1 MIMKVVEL
9 TKEERAAKK
18 AELEGRVKKG
28 RRIVEGTYTKEL
40 QAAQKALTDSA
51 KNYGQVET
59 KNFFGIVTGREGLFQ
74 FIENPQTLQL
84 ILSDDRITAITGA
97 KESAQKAVTKHE
109 EEIKRFNGVIAARSR
124 EEQIPENVAAI
135 KELKVQKE
143 ALEKALPGEKKWL
156 ADLTAL
162 QTLLDSKD
170 PKLAN
175 WSKVDAD
182 KESLKEKLAKIQKS
196 QETLNKNAEKLA
208 NLQAE
213 LAVIKAEIE
222 KREAVI
228 NAVKTIANVMNE
240 LIPFVKDAITD
251 PYKFSIVKILK
262 DNIPTGKGIE
272 SISAI
277 GVVNGVVNDPSSKL
291 GSLGFS
297 AIGTITPNLL
307 DVIKIGINIPS
318 LLKGELGDKI
328 EDPNALLQSDFMEK
342 FITDPALYDMLSKN
356 ADNFGQ
362 IIWNFQ
368 NDLVA
373 LIGLIAIAPEE
384 ESKIA
389 PETLLKLVGH
399 LLHSPKQLEAIAS
412 VVSKN
417 IPIFQKMF
425 TDEQSAFYKLAKDYG
440 VKDPQVI
447 ATLIPALLKIV
458 EIIPSQHSYVKAIF
472 EKVSETLLNG
482 EEVTLPKIIEIAN
495 LVTPIL
501 KSSEFKGALIGI
513 FAPENSQALITIVKY
528 GLTFLA
534 KSPLATLFPEGM
546 LDGIRTLITPENISL
561 IQNILKGAL
570 DMIPGLIEVMEKYE
584 ETFEKIRKIE
594 EFQAQLENPQ
604 LSIKERLGILEE
616 SKKLKFQ
623 TEDLS
628 ELSKMGLELLQVV
641 AEYRSP
647 FDKVRRLRTIELEL
661 EKASVTDERRAA
673 LIKEGLEL
681 GFTAKEMAILDNGH
695 PKLSEII
702 SKYKELFEKIKE
714 KPIIHNLNF
723 QAYVAILK
731 VNIEKDRN
739 ASKVDLERE
748 PIPGFPDIKAPAL
761 VNQFMGL
768 TQNEFLKSMIAGF
781 LPQEL
786 KGIEAIIPHLGLI
799 GTSLISAILKP
810 EFIDKL
816 IKVVPGNIEKI
827 ANGEAYYEP
836 ASKILEVFRDFLSS
850 PGFKLAFEQDIV
862 NMIQQN
868 RDVIKGAL
876 DELLKSN
883 PAIRRYNIDSNK
895 ILNFLTDKDIL
906 KDLSEAL
913 NDVAQNRFLTRAKGV
928 AKIARIALG
937 STDTLSLLFN
947 IIIDSIVAFVRE
959 NVLPDR
965 MKRWISGADIET
977 VLVNAVGGSKDLAAA
992 CKDSYAEQ
1000 ETFLS
1005 SFLLRTQNFSGQNIN
1020 LSLEGFKIDNF
1031 NFKGANFKVLNESII
1046 NLKGAEITHSNMSFN
1061 LSEGQKVD
1069 LSGATIDM
1077 QTLKSMMPMFEAGKV
1092 EYKDMKLS
1100 IPSHKE
1106 ALEFIANIK
1115 KPDLQQYLQNNEN
1128 CVVKRMTHAEKV
1140 KAEAEKPEARGL

>member
-1 MIMKVVEL
+1 LRTIAL
-9 TKEERAAKK
+9 
-18 AELEGRVKKG
+18 ELEQ
-28 RRIVEGTYTKEL
+28 GT
-40 QAAQKALTDSA
+40 
-51 KNYGQVET
+51 
-59 KNFFGIVTGREGLFQ
+59 
-74 FIENPQTLQL
+74 
-84 ILSDDRITAITGA
+84 
-97 KESAQKAVTKHE
+97 
-109 EEIKRFNGVIAARSR
+109 EEIR
-124 EEQIPENVAAI
+124 P
-135 KELKVQKE
+135 
-143 ALEKALPGEKKWL
+143 
-156 ADLTAL
+156 
-162 QTLLDSKD
+162 
-170 PKLAN
+170 
-175 WSKVDAD
+175 
-182 KESLKEKLAKIQKS
+182 
-196 QETLNKNAEKLA
+196 
-208 NLQAE
+208 
-213 LAVIKAEIE
+213 
-222 KREAVI
+222 AVI
-228 NAVKTIANVMNE
+228 NKDLKLEFTNE
-240 LIPFVKDAITD
+240 EMR
-251 PYKFSIVKILK
+251 ILQ
-262 DNIPTGKGIE
+262 D
-272 SISAI
+272 
-277 GVVNGVVNDPSSKL
+277 DH
-291 GSLGFS
+291 
-297 AIGTITPNLL
+297 
-307 DVIKIGINIPS
+307 
-318 LLKGELGDKI
+318 
-328 EDPNALLQSDFMEK
+328 
-342 FITDPALYDMLSKN
+342 PALY
-356 ADNFGQ
+356 
-362 IIWNFQ
+362 
-368 NDLVA
+368 
-373 LIGLIAIAPEE
+373 
-384 ESKIA
+384 
-389 PETLLKLVGH
+389 KL
-399 LLHSPKQLEAIAS
+399 
-412 VVSKN
+412 
-417 IPIFQKMF
+417 
-425 TDEQSAFYKLAKDYG
+425 
-440 VKDPQVI
+440 
-447 ATLIPALLKIV
+447 
-458 EIIPSQHSYVKAIF
+458 
-472 EKVSETLLNG
+472 
-482 EEVTLPKIIEIAN
+482 
-495 LVTPIL
+495 
-501 KSSEFKGALIGI
+501 
-513 FAPENSQALITIVKY
+513 
-528 GLTFLA
+528 
-534 KSPLATLFPEGM
+534 
-546 LDGIRTLITPENISL
+546 
-561 IQNILKGAL
+561 
-570 DMIPGLIEVMEKYE
+570 
-584 ETFEKIRKIE
+584 
-594 EFQAQLENPQ
+594 
-604 LSIKERLGILEE
+604 
-616 SKKLKFQ
+616 
-623 TEDLS
+623 
-628 ELSKMGLELLQVV
+628 
-641 AEYRSP
+641 
-647 FDKVRRLRTIELEL
+647 FD
-661 EKASVTDERRAA
+661 A
-673 LIKEGLEL
+673 
-681 GFTAKEMAILDNGH
+681 
-695 PKLSEII
+695 
-702 SKYKELFEKIKE
+702 YKELFKEIKDKTVTPDSLGLLE
-714 KPIIHNLNF
+714 IKR
-723 QAYVAILK
+723 LK
-731 VNIEKDRN
+731 DLIGYFRN

-1092 EYKDMKLS
+1092 TYVDMKLS

-1115 KPDLQQYLQNNEN
+1115 NTDLQKYLQNNEN
-1128 CVVKRMTHAEKV
+1128 CVVKGMTHAEKV
-1140 KAEAEKPEARGL
+1140 RAEKPVEIRGL

>member
-1 MIMKVVEL
+1 MKTVEL
-9 TKEERAAKK
+9 NKEERAAKK
-18 AELEGRVKKG
+18 AELEERVKKG
-28 RRIVEGTYTKEL
+28 RKIVEGKDTKEL

-124 EEQIPENVAAI
+124 AEQIPENVAAI

-182 KESLKEKLAKIQKS
+182 KESLKEKLAQIQKR
-196 QETLNKNAEKLA
+196 QETLNKDAEKLA

-272 SISAI
+272 SISAM

-297 AIGTITPNLL
+297 AIGTITPNLV

-528 GLTFLA
+528 GLAFLA

-561 IQNILKGAL
+561 IQNILKGVL
-570 DMIPGLIEVMEKYE
+570 DMIPGLIEVAAKH
-584 ETFEKIRKIE
+584 
-594 EFQAQLENPQ
+594 
-604 LSIKERLGILEE
+604 
-616 SKKLKFQ
+616 
-623 TEDLS
+623 
-628 ELSKMGLELLQVV
+628 QV
-641 AEYRSP
+641 
-647 FDKVRRLRTIELEL
+647 LL
-661 EKASVTDERRAA
+661 EKLRQIAVIQTQ
-673 LIKEGLEL
+673 L
-681 GFTAKEMAILDNGH
+681 AK
-695 PKLSEII
+695 
-702 SKYKELFEKIKE
+702 
-714 KPIIHNLNF
+714 
-723 QAYVAILK
+723 
-731 VNIEKDRN
+731 
-739 ASKVDLERE
+739 
-748 PIPGFPDIKAPAL
+748 PD
-761 VNQFMGL
+761 
-768 TQNEFLKSMIAGF
+768 
-781 LPQEL
+781 
-786 KGIEAIIPHLGLI
+786 
-799 GTSLISAILKP
+799 LKP
-810 EFIDKL
+810 ED
-816 IKVVPGNIEKI
+816 
-827 ANGEAYYEP
+827 
-836 ASKILEVFRDFLSS
+836 
-850 PGFKLAFEQDIV
+850 
-862 NMIQQN
+862 
-868 RDVIKGAL
+868 
-876 DELLKSN
+876 
-883 PAIRRYNIDSNK
+883 
-895 ILNFLTDKDIL
+895 
-906 KDLSEAL
+906 
-913 NDVAQNRFLTRAKGV
+913 
-928 AKIARIALG
+928 
-937 STDTLSLLFN
+937 
-947 IIIDSIVAFVRE
+947 
-959 NVLPDR
+959 
-965 MKRWISGADIET
+965 
-977 VLVNAVGGSKDLAAA
+977 
-992 CKDSYAEQ
+992 
-1000 ETFLS
+1000 
-1005 SFLLRTQNFSGQNIN
+1005 
-1020 LSLEGFKIDNF
+1020 
-1031 NFKGANFKVLNESII
+1031 
-1046 NLKGAEITHSNMSFN
+1046 
-1061 LSEGQKVD
+1061 
-1069 LSGATIDM
+1069 
-1077 QTLKSMMPMFEAGKV
+1077 
-1092 EYKDMKLS
+1092 
-1100 IPSHKE
+1100 KE
-1106 ALEFIANIK
+1106 ALEAQVASLKLTADELKELSTMGLEMLKVSGISKLIADNAANISK
-1115 KPDLQQYLQNNEN
+1115 LVANPFVQSLISSF
-1128 CVVKRMTHAEKV
+1128 
-1140 KAEAEKPEARGL
+1140 